1 MMRLGWPTVT
11 RLNDV
16 TIAWAINV
24 PVALVTKAIYQAAGS
39 AWGRV
44 SPAGG
49 EGAGHRREHGISLFR
64 AWWQSSTRVMKEGQ
78 EVAND
83 NSG

>member
-49 EGAGHRREHGISLFR
+49 SAGRARVIGENMESPCSAHGGR
-64 AWWQSSTRVMKEGQ
+64 AAR
-78 EVAND
+78 A
-83 NSG
+83 